1 MNLSGA
7 TNPTSKV
14 DIKGSGIG
22 GEGLEDTVH
31 VTAEVWLVWGDA
43 GRRLS
48 PPYASC
54 TVTFPEDKAI
64 DYIIFYLLVS
74 LLLGQCYICT
84 LNVPQSSWLRLDL
97 G

>member
-14 DIKGSGIG
+14 DIKGLGIG

-43 GRRLS
+43 GDYPLPRPPAQS
-48 PPYASC
+48 PSQK
-54 TVTFPEDKAI
+54 TR
-64 DYIIFYLLVS
+64 
-74 LLLGQCYICT
+74 Q
-84 LNVPQSSWLRLDL
+84 
-97 G
+97 